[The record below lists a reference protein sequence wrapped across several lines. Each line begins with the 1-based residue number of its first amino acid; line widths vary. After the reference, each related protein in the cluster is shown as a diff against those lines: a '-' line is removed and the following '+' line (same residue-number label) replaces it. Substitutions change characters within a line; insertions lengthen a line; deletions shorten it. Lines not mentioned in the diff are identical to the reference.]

1 MKPTETVLGI
11 WRRVSNSEIG
21 LISAGIGF
29 FGFLAIFPAIAAV
42 ITIWGFAADPGV
54 VQTQLDLAR
63 NYLPREAFDL
73 LNGQVQRILSTNSSS
88 LGVTSL
94 LSTIFAIWSA
104 RAGVGALISGLNAI
118 YGLPSRSGLRH
129 ILRAFVLTIVLIG
142 LVFSGMTLAVIV
154 PLVIAFLPLGQA
166 AAYTLGLANFL
177 LGMMLVTLA
186 IALAYRLGPNRERN
200 ERRTPLLTLGLFVAL
215 VLWIAVARGLV
226 FYLGSF
232 ANYTQVYGSIGA
244 VVALLMWFYLSAYA
258 VLLGAAVNAEL
269 EAERRAQ

>member
-215 VLWIAVARGLV
+215 VLRGIA
-226 FYLGSF
+226 
-232 ANYTQVYGSIGA
+232 
-244 VVALLMWFYLSAYA
+244 
-258 VLLGAAVNAEL
+258 
-269 EAERRAQ
+269 